1 MRVDPI
7 VLFISVATLF
17 CYMLPG
23 FILKKTKFADDHFAK
38 NLSLHVLYVA
48 QVCLLMHGFLVEF
61 DAKVFIG
68 IIKTLILA
76 FAVHTLFYFLAKC
89 FFRKQ
94 PDKRRRVL
102 QFGIIFSNAGYMGI
116 PVICSCLGDEY
127 AIYATVYIVAF
138 NVFSFSLG
146 RLIYT
151 DDKRYISLKQ
161 VFINPAVIPIAIGM
175 ICYVTGVGGFI
186 QSNLN
191 TDSFVGE
198 AVTVIYNVIT
208 VLKNTVAPVSMIV
221 IGARLADIKLDGVFK
236 DKTLYPFLFIRLLLF
251 PTIVWLILKPLLM
264 LGVIDQ
270 TIMTVVLILSSTP
283 AAAVTTMFAEL
294 YDGDS
299 PYSGKLVA
307 ICTLC
312 SVITMPIVALLMYI

>member
-1 MRVDPI
+1 MRVDPV

-23 FILKKTKFADDHFAK
+23 FILKKTKLADDHFAK
-38 NLSLHVLYVA
+38 NLSLQVLYVA
-48 QVCLLMHGFLVEF
+48 QVCLLMHGFLIEF
-61 DAKVFIG
+61 DRKVFIG
-68 IIKTLILA
+68 IMKTLILA
-76 FAVHTLFYFLAKC
+76 FAVHTMFYFLSKC

-116 PVICSCLGDEY
+116 PVISSCLGDQY

-138 NVFSFSLG
+138 NTFSFTLG

-151 DDKRYISLKQ
+151 DDKRFVSLKQ
-161 VFINPAVIPIAIGM
+161 IFINPAVIPIAIGM

-191 TDSFVGE
+191 TETFVGE

-208 VLKNTVAPVSMIV
+208 VFKNTVAPLSMMV
-221 IGARLADIKLDGVFK
+221 IGVRLAEIKLKGIFK
-236 DKTLYPFLFIRLLLF
+236 DKTLYPFLGLRLLLF
-251 PTIVWLILKPLLM
+251 PTLVWLLLKPLLM
-264 LGVIDQ
+264 LGLIDQ
-270 TIMTVVLILSSTP
+270 TVMTIVLILSSTP
-283 AAAVTTMFAEL
+283 AATVTTMFAEL

-312 SVITMPIVALLMYI
+312 SIITMPIVALLMYI